1 MKNPKTFAKVVYYLF
16 TIMLG
21 ILMCVFLPYFF
32 LYDGES
38 LNMMEDALEGGNPA
52 GAMAFVGGYYNAEP
66 IFAEDFQN
74 GGSIV
79 VFESATLYTH
89 KYEAEENEEP
99 QTKLRLHKS
108 YYGFVYG
115 VDGIYSTSQEQN
127 NKSTLKIT
135 TTSGEVDFQILNS
148 DSNNDEVMDYIST
161 LRKNGFFVVEMGEE
175 DLANLGIT
183 SMSAFKFIDKDGNV
197 FAEISLPED
206 VFGEGKL
213 FSTAFFN
220 DVEPAVLKYNEMID
234 FEVNSPNDENYN
246 TVMQGFAQ
254 EVSKFDEQILKK
266 GYLKS
271 STTIA
276 KTRADK
282 LATIVIVIY
291 FVAIL
296 VIGDFLVGPKF
307 LLRFF
312 KWFLVKVCKVDEEKL
327 TFKRKDKNPQPD
339 DVEFGNDYYCQVKFE
354 IAEENR
360 ENLDDQLIIT
370 YASDK
375 QNVVFTLDK
384 DNGYTELQRVQ
395 KDVLKLVSAESLN
408 SVSYTEIPDSLAVS
422 GFNKSIIIKTMMQE
436 E

>member
-1 MKNPKTFAKVVYYLF
+1 MKHAKTFAKIVYYLV
-16 TIMLG
+16 TIMIG

-38 LNMMEDALEGGNPA
+38 MNMMEDALEAGNPA
-52 GAMAFVGGYYNAEP
+52 EAMAFVGGYYNP
-66 IFAEDFQN
+66 NPVFQEDFEN

-79 VFESATLYTH
+79 VFESATLYSH
-89 KYEAEENEEP
+89 KYEAEDEEVP
-99 QTKLRLHKS
+99 KTKLRLHRS
-108 YYGFVYG
+108 YYSFVYG
-115 VDGIYSTSQEQN
+115 VDEIFNSSKEQN
-127 NKSTLKIT
+127 NKTVLKIST
-135 TTSGEVDFQILNS
+135 VGKEVDFQILNS
-148 DSNNDEVMDYIST
+148 DSDKDGEMDYIST
-161 LRKNGFFVVEMGEE
+161 LRKNGFFVIEMGEE
-175 DLANLGIT
+175 DLSKLGIT
-183 SMSAFKFIDKDGNV
+183 SMSSFKIIDKDGNL
-197 FAEISLPED
+197 FAEVSLPD
-206 VFGEGKL
+206 NIFGEGKL

-254 EVSKFDEQILKK
+254 EVSKFDEQILEK

-327 TFKRKDKNPQPD
+327 TFKRKDKNPQSD
-339 DVEFGNDYYCQVKFE
+339 DVEFGNDYYCQVQFE

-360 ENLDDQLIIT
+360 ESLDDQLIIT
-370 YASDK
+370 YASEK
-375 QNVVFTLDK
+375 QNVVFTLNK

-422 GFNKSIIIKTMMQE
+422 GFNKSIIIKTMM
-436 E
+436 

>member
-1 MKNPKTFAKVVYYLF
+1 
-16 TIMLG
+16 
-21 ILMCVFLPYFF
+21 
-32 LYDGES
+32 
-38 LNMMEDALEGGNPA
+38 MMEDALEGGNPA

-115 VDGIYSTSQEQN
+115 VGGIYSTSQEQN
-127 NKSTLKIT
+127 NKTTLKIT

-148 DSNNDEVMDYIST
+148 DSDNDEVMDYIST
-161 LRKNGFFVVEMGEE
+161 LSKNGFFVVEMGEE
-175 DLANLGIT
+175 DLADLGIT

-254 EVSKFDEQILKK
+254 EVNKFDEQILEI
-266 GYLKS
+266 S
-271 STTIA
+271 FN
-276 KTRADK
+276 
-282 LATIVIVIY
+282 VIVNG
-291 FVAIL
+291 L
-296 VIGDFLVGPKF
+296 ENNFL
-307 LLRFF
+307 
-312 KWFLVKVCKVDEEKL
+312 C
-327 TFKRKDKNPQPD
+327 
-339 DVEFGNDYYCQVKFE
+339 
-354 IAEENR
+354 
-360 ENLDDQLIIT
+360 
-370 YASDK
+370 
-375 QNVVFTLDK
+375 
-384 DNGYTELQRVQ
+384 
-395 KDVLKLVSAESLN
+395 
-408 SVSYTEIPDSLAVS
+408 
-422 GFNKSIIIKTMMQE
+422 
-436 E
+436 